1 MLPRQSAQLHPVALC
16 QHRSFP
22 HRVRIMNWHYHLG
35 VGFPSFAALWRPKKK
50 RRQGIRILTLFSTTR
65 PFLDAF
71 EAPEKESSGKII
83 VLSQP
88 RRYCVATIEKHRQKE
103 LDENFSKICY
113 IPQGTC
119 YTSQQLY
126 QLVYIN
132 YLLNA
137 SIDQNATSF
146 FRLSKK
152 MLLLWKILET

>member
-1 MLPRQSAQLHPVALC
+1 M
-16 QHRSFP
+16 
-22 HRVRIMNWHYHLG
+22 
-35 VGFPSFAALWRPKKK
+35 
-50 RRQGIRILTLFSTTR
+50 
-65 PFLDAF
+65 
-71 EAPEKESSGKII
+71 
-83 VLSQP
+83 
-88 RRYCVATIEKHRQKE
+88 ATIEKHRQKE

-152 MLLLWKILET
+152 MLLLWKNTRDLSHQENVNIIATQAILNLLHIKNKKTRKSFE